1 MIKATLQEIMLRIF
15 NTAASAERR
24 VSQVLGEYVIV
35 KRAAFSP
42 QACVQYLDATLSDI
56 IEFRYIG
63 VGLIQLIFKGSN
75 V

>member
-1 MIKATLQEIMLRIF
+1 M
-15 NTAASAERR
+15 
-24 VSQVLGEYVIV
+24 LGEYVIV

-63 VGLIQLIFKGSN
+63 VGLLQLIFKGSIG
-75 V
+75 